1 MFIFCFCSR
10 PTLFNIVSKNDLGRL
25 YFYRD
30 FYLYCSRPI
39 QHQYYCIV
47 IVYYCFLLWCWMN
60 IKVEKLKLKVERYEQ
75 ISSGTFFMAQLSKKL
90 SWFNPLESRGNSA
103 TSNNTRLL
111 QWPLMGGLLHLVQR
125 GGACSPP
132 RPYQM

>member
-60 IKVEKLKLKVERYEQ
+60 IKVEVEVE
-75 ISSGTFFMAQLSKKL
+75 
-90 SWFNPLESRGNSA
+90 ESRPREHA
-103 TSNNTRLL
+103 DPVYLMDFT
-111 QWPLMGGLLHLVQR
+111 WP
-125 GGACSPP
+125 
-132 RPYQM
+132 

>member
-60 IKVEKLKLKVERYEQ
+60 IKVEVEVD
-75 ISSGTFFMAQLSKKL
+75 
-90 SWFNPLESRGNSA
+90 LENR
-103 TSNNTRLL
+103 
-111 QWPLMGGLLHLVQR
+111 
-125 GGACSPP
+125 PP
-132 RPYQM
+132 F

>member
-10 PTLFNIVSKNDLGRL
+10 PTLFNIVTKNDLGRL

-60 IKVEKLKLKVERYEQ
+60 IKVEVEVEADLVDKTRKNLPLSQELNSIACYLATNLRRIEFL
-75 ISSGTFFMAQLSKKL
+75 IVIASSSTLS
-90 SWFNPLESRGNSA
+90 EVR
-103 TSNNTRLL
+103 
-111 QWPLMGGLLHLVQR
+111 QH
-125 GGACSPP
+125 C
-132 RPYQM
+132 

>member
-39 QHQYYCIV
+39 QNQYYCIV
-47 IVYYCFLLWCWMN
+47 IVYYCFLLLCWMN
-60 IKVEKLKLKVERYEQ
+60 IKVEVELIILNECREHNRCGDVKASK
-75 ISSGTFFMAQLSKKL
+75 SSQLTNL
-90 SWFNPLESRGNSA
+90 
-103 TSNNTRLL
+103 
-111 QWPLMGGLLHLVQR
+111 
-125 GGACSPP
+125 
-132 RPYQM
+132 

>member
-10 PTLFNIVSKNDLGRL
+10 PTLFNIVSKNDLRRL

-60 IKVEKLKLKVERYEQ
+60 IKVEVEVEVEIGPLWGTDSQTDRQPHTWRALKPYPPNGCKL
-75 ISSGTFFMAQLSKKL
+75 
-90 SWFNPLESRGNSA
+90 
-103 TSNNTRLL
+103 
-111 QWPLMGGLLHLVQR
+111 
-125 GGACSPP
+125 
-132 RPYQM
+132 